1 MQLIP
6 VVDLKGGVVVRA
18 HRGEREAY
26 RPIETPL
33 SSSAMPCDVV
43 SGLLALAPFRTLYV
57 ADIDAITGVGTNDVA
72 LRDLRIRFPDIALWV
87 DAGEGDPARI
97 AARAKT
103 GPGTPIV
110 GTESLGEADVEAALA
125 MDGVILSLD
134 HDAAGPRGPEQAHRD
149 ARLWPAR
156 VIVMTLARVG
166 SGEGPDM
173 AALDR
178 TARRAQAQGAS
189 PALYAAGGVRGPA
202 DLEVLARAGIAGAL
216 VASALHDG
224 RIDRESAR
232 RWA

>member
-26 RPIETPL
+26 RPIVTPL
-33 SSSAMPCDVV
+33 SPSARPLDVV
-43 SGLLALAPFRTLYV
+43 AGLLSLAPFRTLYV
-57 ADIDAITGVGTNDVA
+57 ADIDAITGAGSNDEAIAELV
-72 LRDLRIRFPDIALWV
+72 RDFPGLDLWV
-87 DAGEGDPARI
+87 DAGERDPARI
-97 AARAKT
+97 AARARFRL
-103 GPGTPIV
+103 GTSIV
-110 GTESLGEADVEAALA
+110 GTEVLGEADVEAALA
-125 MDGVILSLD
+125 VDGVILSLD
-134 HDAAGPRGPEQAHRD
+134 HDAAGPRGPERAHHD

-173 AALDR
+173 AALER
-178 TARRAQAQGAS
+178 IGRLAKGQGVV
-189 PALYAAGGVRGPA
+189 PALYAAGGVRGAA
-202 DLEVLARAGIAGAL
+202 DLEALARAGVAGAL

-224 RIDRESAR
+224 RIDAENAR

>member
-26 RPIETPL
+26 RPIQTPL
-33 SSSAMPCDVV
+33 SPSACPDDVV
-43 SGLLALAPFRTLYV
+43 AGLLALAPFRTLYV
-57 ADIDAITGVGTNDVA
+57 ADIDAITGAGDNETA
-72 LRDLRIRFPDIALWV
+72 IRDLARTFPGLELWV

-97 AARAKT
+97 AARAKS
-103 GPGTPIV
+103 GLGTAIV
-110 GTESLGEADVEAALA
+110 GTESLGEADLEAALGA
-125 MDGVILSLD
+125 EGVILSLD
-134 HDAAGPRGPEQAHRD
+134 HDATGPRGPERAHND

-178 TARRAQAQGAS
+178 TARRAAGQGVV
-189 PALYAAGGVRGPA
+189 PALYAAGGVRGPD
-202 DLEVLARAGIAGAL
+202 DLAALAEAGIAGAL

-224 RIDRESAR
+224 RIDRDSAR
-232 RWA
+232 LWA

>member
-26 RPIETPL
+26 RPIVTPL
-33 SSSAMPCDVV
+33 SPTASPCDVV
-43 SGLLALAPFRTLYV
+43 AGLLSLAPFRTLYV
-57 ADIDAITGVGTNDVA
+57 ADIDAITGVGGNDEA
-72 LRDLRIRFPDIALWV
+72 LRDLRRTFPGLELWL

-125 MDGVILSLD
+125 ADGVILSLD
-134 HDAAGPRGPEQAHRD
+134 HDAAGPRGPQRAHRD

-173 AALDR
+173 DALER
-178 TARRAQAQGAS
+178 TSQLAERQGVA
-189 PALYAAGGVRGPA
+189 PALYAAGGVRGPV
-202 DLEVLARAGIAGAL
+202 DLEALAQAGIAGAL

-224 RIDRESAR
+224 RIDPETAR

>member
-6 VVDLKGGVVVRA
+6 VIDLKGGVVVRA

-26 RPIETPL
+26 RPIQTPL
-33 SSSAMPCDVV
+33 SLSARPDDVV
-43 SGLLALAPFRTLYV
+43 AGLLALAPFRTLYV
-57 ADIDAITGVGTNDVA
+57 ADIDAITGAGDNDA
-72 LRDLRIRFPDIALWV
+72 AIRGLARTFPGLALWV
-87 DAGEGDPARI
+87 DAGERDPARI
-97 AARAKT
+97 AARAKN
-103 GPGTPIV
+103 GLGTSIV
-110 GTESLGEADVEAALA
+110 GTESLGEADVEAALGA
-125 MDGVILSLD
+125 DGVILSLD
-134 HDAAGPRGPEQAHRD
+134 HDATGPRGPERAHSD

-178 TARRAQAQGAS
+178 TARRAAEQS
-189 PALYAAGGVRGPA
+189 VEPALYAAGGVRGPE
-202 DLEVLARAGIAGAL
+202 DLAALAAAGIAGAL

-224 RIDRESAR
+224 RIGRDHAR